1 MRPIFLRHGWLLLF
15 LPIATACGG
24 SRFTTTADDM
34 TGADAAGVP
43 IATAGDA
50 GADADGMD
58 AAREAGAAADDMDAD
73 HGDVTD
79 RSPDAQGG
87 LDAATDSPGD
97 APDDTG
103 IGTMDSGLQDGA
115 VDASA
120 EACVPVVFFLDGDG
134 DHYGGTTSSKGCAPP
149 DSRAWV
155 TTGGDCDDSNPT
167 VNPGQA
173 GYFDVGYVPTG
184 QSALSFDY
192 NCDNHESESGS
203 PPKAACKTT
212 GLTCGGS
219 GYVAASPA
227 RSGSM
232 VDPFCGSAQAVTCAT
247 SSLSCVAGAPYATSP
262 ITCH

>member
-15 LPIATACGG
+15 LPIAAACGG
-24 SRFTTTADDM
+24 SRFTTTTAD
-34 TGADAAGVP
+34 TSGADATGVITTARDAGADVDDMD
-43 IATAGDA
+43 AAGNA
-50 GADADGMD
+50 GADADG
-58 AAREAGAAADDMDAD
+58 MDAD

-87 LDAATDSPGD
+87 LDATADGPGNPPSD
-97 APDDTG
+97 AG
-103 IGTMDSGLQDGA
+103 IGPLDSGLQDGA
-115 VDASA
+115 VDAAA

-134 DHYGGTTSSKGCAPP
+134 DNYGGTTSSKGCAPP

-155 TTGGDCDDSNPT
+155 TVGGDCDDSNPT
-167 VNPGQA
+167 VNPGQG

-184 QSALSFDY
+184 QSVISFDY
-192 NCDNHESESGS
+192 NCDGHESESGS

-219 GYVAASPA
+219 GYIAATPA
-227 RSGSM
+227 RSGTG
-232 VDPFCGSAQAVTCAT
+232 VDPYCGSTQEVTCAEST
-247 SSLSCVAGAPYATSP
+247 LSCVAGTPYATSP